1 MMDTLLTT
9 LTRLDEYFASRRPI
23 FAENLLPGLSVQEID
38 EVVADLPF
46 RLSEEFYVLYQWHN
60 GVDISVKDSLR
71 FDSYVRFFS
80 PLNICLKNYH
90 FLMKLKWDCDFD
102 DDEINPK
109 WFPIISNNGESY
121 FFTKGATDQT
131 SSSELIYLW
140 ASEDWSFEP
149 NYESIESFVKSIYEC
164 YIAGVYDID
173 DNEEVICTNEKLEE
187 EIHRKY
193 NPNQPSWE
201 LKFE

>member
-38 EVVADLPF
+38 EVVAGLPF

-60 GVDISVKDSLR
+60 GVNISVKDSLR

-121 FFTKGATDQT
+121 FFTKGSTVQMP
-131 SSSELIYLW
+131 SSELIYLW
-140 ASEDWSFEP
+140 ASEDWNFGP
-149 NYESIESFVKSIYEC
+149 N
-164 YIAGVYDID
+164 
-173 DNEEVICTNEKLEE
+173 
-187 EIHRKY
+187 
-193 NPNQPSWE
+193 
-201 LKFE
+201 